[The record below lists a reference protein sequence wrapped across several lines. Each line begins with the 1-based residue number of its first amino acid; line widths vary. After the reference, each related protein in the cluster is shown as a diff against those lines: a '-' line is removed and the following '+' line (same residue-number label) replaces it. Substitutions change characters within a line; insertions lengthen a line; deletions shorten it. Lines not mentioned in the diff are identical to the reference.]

1 MRELA
6 YGIVCGT
13 LEEDGHSDELLHAVY
28 AGHPE
33 LTTQQKRFLKNLSYG
48 TIERCIELDA
58 LLNQYSSVRVHRM
71 EQPVRTVLRM
81 ALYELRYMDQVP
93 APATCNEAVELVK
106 IKDCGRYAAFV
117 NGVLRTLTR
126 QRDSL
131 EIKKDWVRLSL
142 PRELM
147 DHLTSGYGKK
157 TAHRIAQAFLEHR
170 GDVTLHIRTDRI
182 TTAEFGR
189 MLGDAGIAYEPGH
202 YLKDALI
209 VHNASDIRNLPGYR
223 EGLFFVQDE
232 SSMLPVLC
240 AGIRPGD
247 RVVDVC
253 SAPGGKAMH
262 ARMALGDRGE
272 LLARDISEAK
282 AARIRE
288 NMERMQFCRVTV
300 QVWDAARPDPDRRGT
315 ADVVLADVPCSGI
328 GIIGRKPEIKY
339 HALEHAAELVPLQ
352 RRISR
357 ASAELLRPGGV
368 MIYSTCTVNRAEN
381 EENVQWMEENL
392 GLVRESLDDYLPET
406 LRSRMTAQGMLQM
419 LPGIQKSDGFFVSR
433 LYKK

>member
-13 LEEDGHSDELLHAVY
+13 LEEDGHSNELLHAVY

-33 LTTQQKRFLKNLSYG
+33 LSSQQRRFLKNLSYG

-58 LLNQYSSVRVHRM
+58 VLNQYASVSVHRM

-93 APATCNEAVELVK
+93 VPVSCNEAVELVK
-106 IKDCGRYAAFV
+106 KKDCGRYASFV
-117 NGVLRTLTR
+117 NGVLRTLAR
-126 QRDSL
+126 QKDSL

-142 PRELM
+142 PRELL
-147 DHLTSGYGKK
+147 DHLTAAYGKK
-157 TAHRIAQAFLEHR
+157 TARRIGEAFLEHR
-170 GDVTLHIRTDRI
+170 GEVTLHIRTDRV
-182 TTAEFGR
+182 TTAGFGK
-189 MLGDAGIAYEPGH
+189 MLEEAGMLYEPGRYH
-202 YLKDALI
+202 MDALI
-209 VHNASDIRNLPGYR
+209 LHNASDIRNLPGYR

-247 RVVDVC
+247 RIVDVC

-262 ARMALGDRGE
+262 ARMALGGRGE

-288 NMERMQFCRVTV
+288 NMDRMQFSGVTV

-339 HALEHAAELVPLQ
+339 HALEHAAELVPRQ
-352 RRISR
+352 RRICR
-357 ASAELLRPGGV
+357 ASAELLKPGGV
-368 MIYSTCTVNRAEN
+368 MIYSTCTINRAEN
-381 EENVQWMEENL
+381 EENVQWMEEHL
-392 GLVRESLDDYLPET
+392 GLVRESLDDYLPQQ

-419 LPGIQKSDGFFVSR
+419 LPGIQESDGFFVSR
-433 LYKK
+433 LIKK